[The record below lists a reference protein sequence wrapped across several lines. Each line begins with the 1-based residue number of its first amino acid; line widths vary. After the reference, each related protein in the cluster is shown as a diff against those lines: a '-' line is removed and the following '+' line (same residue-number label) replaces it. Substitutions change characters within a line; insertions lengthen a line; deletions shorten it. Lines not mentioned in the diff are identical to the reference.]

1 MDLFCLGNISGIYGI
16 NNMILDHSTVL
27 CTGGTGSFGRAFV
40 KESLTH
46 DVHKIIV
53 FSRDELKQFEMRQE
67 IDDDRLS
74 FFLGDIRDRDRLY
87 RAFDNVDFVC
97 HAAALKQVPALEY
110 SPLEA
115 IKTNIM
121 GAANI
126 IDAAFDCGV
135 KKVIAL
141 SSDKAVSPVNLY
153 GATKLAMEKLF
164 VAGNSYA
171 GDKPTRFSIVRYG
184 NVAGSRG
191 SVIPFFRE
199 KIKRNEPLPI
209 TDEHMTRFWLTLQDG
224 VRFVTNS
231 IEQMRGGEI
240 FVPKLPSVKITD
252 IATAL
257 LNLSHAKT
265 QELKI
270 TGIRPGEKLHESLIN
285 ESESRTVMEYDDY
298 YIIQPI
304 FKWWHDDN
312 GNGGRPVPDGF
323 RYSSDTNE
331 DFMSISRLKEELCRI

>member
-1 MDLFCLGNISGIYGI
+1 M
-16 NNMILDHSTVL
+16 
-27 CTGGTGSFGRAFV
+27 TGGTGSFGNAFITEAL
-40 KESLTH
+40 KH

-53 FSRDELKQFEMRQE
+53 FSRDELKQFEMRQKY
-67 IDDDRLS
+67 DDDRLS

-87 RAFDNVDFVC
+87 RAFDSVDFVI

-110 SPLEA
+110 NPLEA

-121 GAANI
+121 GASNI
-126 IDAAFDCGV
+126 LDAALDMGV

-141 SSDKAVSPVNLY
+141 SSDKAVNPVNLY

-171 GDKPTRFSIVRYG
+171 GNKPTRFSIVRYG

-191 SVIPFFRE
+191 SVIPFFME
-199 KIKRNEPLPI
+199 KIRRNESLPI
-209 TDEHMTRFWLTLQDG
+209 TDERMTRFWLTLQSG
-224 VRFVTNS
+224 VQFVTHS
-231 IEQMRGGEI
+231 LAAMRGGEI
-240 FVPKLPSVKITD
+240 FVPKLPSVKIID

-257 LNLSHAKT
+257 LSLAHSKG
-265 QELKI
+265 QELKV
-270 TGIRPGEKLHESLIN
+270 TGIRPGEKLHESLIS
-285 ESESRTVMEYDDY
+285 ESESRTALEYEDH
-298 YIIQPI
+298 YIIKPI

-323 RYSSDTNE
+323 KYSSDTNTDWLNSE
-331 DFMSISRLKEELCRI
+331 RLREELCRI